1 MEKRSTL
8 WVNITQVMDVLP
20 LPVQSVFEQPAM
32 AHPGGRPPPG
42 QPAKKKPA
50 WLSRIRFKGGLEL
63 KTLNTLETLQNR
75 LGQGEIVLEDLLRR
89 QRQGVTF
96 TGLTQQ
102 AFLKELPHCNCLL
115 KDLILIPSLLKQVLN
130 GDNPARGEK

>member
-1 MEKRSTL
+1 M
-8 WVNITQVMDVLP
+8 
-20 LPVQSVFEQPAM
+20 
-32 AHPGGRPPPG
+32 
-42 QPAKKKPA
+42 
-50 WLSRIRFKGGLEL
+50 EL